1 LAIAVCGWGNTP
13 ERCVFGVFMA
23 GLIGLR
29 MRQVWDLTRRH
40 GLWRAASMVR
50 RRLSSGPG
58 SLKSRNVFM
67 HYDFVRVAKVEL
79 ASGKALAGTLLWF
92 IPDFNIGSGGH
103 QTIFRTIMHLERM
116 GWESNIVIVSPTNHP
131 TAESARQDICNHFFP
146 LKAKVF
152 MGFDGLPNSEFVIAT
167 GWQTAYPVRAVAGD
181 AKKLYFVQDFEPSFY
196 PTGTESVL
204 AENTYRFGFFGI
216 TAGGWLARRL
226 KDEYGMLTHAIS
238 FGVDHGCYRERPRR
252 EPEVKR
258 VFFYARP
265 PTPRRAFEF
274 GLLVLEA
281 VSRRLPDTQFILAGW
296 DVSDYV
302 IPFPHLSAG
311 VVSPEELADVFSQC
325 DAALILSLTNLS
337 LMPLELMASGCAVVS
352 NRGDCVEWLLN
363 DEVALLTD
371 PTLEALT
378 DALCDLLQD
387 DQARLAQCQRAT
399 AFARQQHWEASGD
412 AFIQGLLAARQAL
425 TPANND
431 AVYKEPL
438 HAATSV

>member
-1 LAIAVCGWGNTP
+1 
-13 ERCVFGVFMA
+13 MA

-29 MRQVWDLTRRH
+29 VRQVWELTKRH
-40 GLWRAASMVR
+40 GVLGAVSMVK
-50 RRLSSGPG
+50 RRLRHGPG
-58 SLKSRNVFM
+58 SSKSRNVFT
-67 HYDFVRVAKVEL
+67 HYDFVRVAKIEL
-79 ASGKALAGTLLWF
+79 TAEVAREGTLLWF

-103 QTIFRTIMHLERM
+103 QTIFRTIMRLERM
-116 GWESNIVIVSPTNHP
+116 GWESSIVIVGQANHSS
-131 TAESARQDICNHFFP
+131 AESARRDICEHFFP

-152 MGFDGLPNSEFVIAT
+152 MGYEGLPNSEFAIAT
-167 GWQTAYPVRAVAGD
+167 GWQTAYPVKAIAGD
-181 AKKLYFVQDFEPSFY
+181 VKKLYFVQDFEPDFY
-196 PTGTESVL
+196 PVGTESVL
-204 AENTYRFGFFGI
+204 ADNTYRFGFFGI
-216 TAGGWLARRL
+216 TAGSWLAKKL
-226 KDEYGMLTHAIS
+226 KSDYGMLTHPIS
-238 FGVDHGCYRERPRR
+238 FGVDHDCYRQRPKRDQK
-252 EPEVKR
+252 VKR

-296 DVSDYV
+296 DVSDYF

-363 DEVALLTD
+363 SDVALLTE

-378 DALCDLLQD
+378 DALCHLLQD
-387 DQARLAQCQRAT
+387 DQARIAQCQRAQV
-399 AFARQQHWEASGD
+399 FASQQHWEASAD
-412 AFIQGLLAARQAL
+412 AFAQGLLAARTAL
-425 TPANND
+425 APVHQNA
-431 AVYKEPL
+431 L
-438 HAATSV
+438 SMGQ

>member
-1 LAIAVCGWGNTP
+1 
-13 ERCVFGVFMA
+13 MA

-40 GLWRAASMVR
+40 GPWRALSMVR

-58 SLKSRNVFM
+58 SLKSRNVFL
-67 HYDFVRVAKVEL
+67 HYDFVRVDKVEL
-79 ASGKALAGTLLWF
+79 ASGKARAGTLLWF

-116 GWESNIVIVSPTNHP
+116 GWESNIVIVSPTNHA

-146 LKAKVF
+146 LKAGVF

-196 PTGTESVL
+196 STGTESVL

-216 TAGGWLARRL
+216 TAGGWLARKL

-238 FGVDHGCYRERPRR
+238 FGVDHDCYRQRPRR

-363 DEVALLTD
+363 DDVALLTD

-378 DALCDLLQD
+378 DALCQLLQD
-387 DQARLAQCQRAT
+387 DAVRLAQRERALT
-399 AFARQQHWEASGD
+399 FARQQHWEASAD
-412 AFIQGLLAARQAL
+412 AFMQGLLTARQAL
-425 TPANND
+425 APANED
-431 AVYKEPL
+431 AVHKGPVN
-438 HAATSV
+438 AAASV

>member
-1 LAIAVCGWGNTP
+1 
-13 ERCVFGVFMA
+13 MA

-29 MRQVWDLTRRH
+29 MRQVWNLTKRH
-40 GLWRAASMVR
+40 GLWGALSMVR
-50 RRLSSGPG
+50 RRLAQGPG

-79 ASGKALAGTLLWF
+79 AAEKARAGTLLWF

-116 GWESNIVIVSPTNHP
+116 GWESNIVIVSPTNHA
-131 TAESARQDICNHFFP
+131 TAELARQDICDYFFP

-152 MGFDGLPNSEFVIAT
+152 MGFEGLPNSEFVIAT
-167 GWQTAYPVRAVAGD
+167 GWQTAYPVRAVTGD

-196 PTGTESVL
+196 PMGTESVL
-204 AENTYRFGFFGI
+204 ADNTYRFGFYGI
-216 TAGGWLARRL
+216 TAGGWLAHKL
-226 KDEYGMLTHAIS
+226 KAEYGMQTHPIS
-238 FGVDHGCYRERPRR
+238 FGVDHDCYRERPRR
-252 EPEVKR
+252 EQQIKR

-281 VSRRLPDTQFILAGW
+281 VSRRLPDVQFILAGW
-296 DVSDYV
+296 DVSDYL

-311 VVSPEELADVFSQC
+311 VVSPEELADAFSQC

-352 NRGDCVEWLLN
+352 NRGECVEWLLN
-363 DEVALLTD
+363 DDVALLTE

-378 DALCDLLQD
+378 DALCHLLQD
-387 DQARLAQCQRAT
+387 DAARQAQCQRAM
-399 AFARQQHWEASGD
+399 AFARQQHWEAS
-412 AFIQGLLAARQAL
+412 AESFAQGLLAARQAL
-425 TPANND
+425 TPAHGRAAHQEPVNA
-431 AVYKEPL
+431 AV
-438 HAATSV
+438 SV

>member
-1 LAIAVCGWGNTP
+1 
-13 ERCVFGVFMA
+13 MA

-29 MRQVWDLTRRH
+29 MRQVWDLARRH
-40 GLWRAASMVR
+40 GVWGAMSMVK
-50 RRLSSGPG
+50 RRLSQGPG
-58 SLKSRNVFM
+58 SLKSRNVFT

-79 ASGKALAGTLLWF
+79 ASGAARAGTLLWF

-116 GWESNIVIVSPTNHP
+116 GWESNIVIVSPTNHAS
-131 TAESARQDICNHFFP
+131 AESARQDICEHFFP

-167 GWQTAYPVRAVAGD
+167 GWQTAYPVRAVAGE

-216 TAGGWLARRL
+216 TAGGWLAQKL
-226 KDEYGMLTHAIS
+226 KDDYGMRTHAIS
-238 FGVDHGCYRERPRR
+238 FGVDHDCYRQRPRR
-252 EPEVKR
+252 EREIKR

-274 GLLVLEA
+274 GLLVLDA

-296 DVSDYV
+296 DVSDYL

-311 VVSPEELADVFSQC
+311 VVSPQELADVFSQC

-363 DEVALLTD
+363 DDVALLTD
-371 PTLEALT
+371 PTLEALA
-378 DALCDLLQD
+378 DALCHVLQD
-387 DQARLAQCQRAT
+387 DGARQALCQRAL
-399 AFARQQHWEASGD
+399 AFARQQHWEASAE
-412 AFIQGLLAARQAL
+412 AFTQGLLAARKAL
-425 TPANND
+425 TPAVD
-431 AVYKEPL
+431 A
-438 HAATSV
+438 AANHGPANAVESI

>member
-1 LAIAVCGWGNTP
+1 
-13 ERCVFGVFMA
+13 MA

-40 GLWRAASMVR
+40 GWLGALSMVR
-50 RRLSSGPG
+50 RRLKHGPG
-58 SLKSRNVFM
+58 SSKSRNVFM

-79 ASGKALAGTLLWF
+79 APEKARAGTLLWF

-116 GWESNIVIVSPTNHP
+116 GWESNIVIVSPTNHAS
-131 TAESARQDICNHFFP
+131 AELARQDICEHFFP

-152 MGFDGLPNSEFVIAT
+152 MDLEGLPNSEFVIAT
-167 GWQTAYPVRAVAGD
+167 GWQTAYPVRAITGD
-181 AKKLYFVQDFEPSFY
+181 AKKLYFVQDFEPNFY
-196 PTGTESVL
+196 PIGTESVL

-216 TAGGWLARRL
+216 TAGGWLARKL
-226 KDEYGMLTHAIS
+226 KEEYGMPTHAIS
-238 FGVDHGCYRERPRR
+238 FGVDHDCYHQRPKR
-252 EPEVKR
+252 EPGVKR

-274 GLLVLEA
+274 GLLVLDA

-296 DVSDYV
+296 DVDDYL
-302 IPFPHLSAG
+302 IPFPHLPAG

-363 DEVALLTD
+363 DDVALLTE

-378 DALCDLLQD
+378 DALCHLLQD
-387 DQARLAQCQRAT
+387 DGARQAQCERALD
-399 AFARQQHWEASGD
+399 FARQQHWQASAD
-412 AFIQGLLAARQAL
+412 AFAQGLLAARNAL
-425 TPANND
+425 TPAHED
-431 AVYKEPL
+431 AVHKGL
-438 HAATSV
+438 Q

>member
-1 LAIAVCGWGNTP
+1 
-13 ERCVFGVFMA
+13 MA

-29 MRQVWDLTRRH
+29 MRKVWDLARRH
-40 GLWRAASMVR
+40 GVWGAMSMVK
-50 RRLSSGPG
+50 RRLSQGPG
-58 SLKSRNVFM
+58 SLKSRNVFT

-79 ASGKALAGTLLWF
+79 ASEAARAGTLLWF

-116 GWESNIVIVSPTNHP
+116 GWESNIVIVSPTNHAS
-131 TAESARQDICNHFFP
+131 AESARQDICEHFFP

-167 GWQTAYPVRAVAGD
+167 GWQTAYPVRAVAGE

-216 TAGGWLARRL
+216 TAGGWLAQKL
-226 KDEYGMLTHAIS
+226 KDDYGMRTHAIS
-238 FGVDHGCYRERPRR
+238 FGVDHDCYCQRPRR
-252 EPEVKR
+252 EREIKR

-296 DVSDYV
+296 DVSDYL

-311 VVSPEELADVFSQC
+311 VVSPQELADVFSQC

-363 DEVALLTD
+363 DDVALLTD
-371 PTLEALT
+371 PTLEALA
-378 DALCDLLQD
+378 DALCHVLQD
-387 DQARLAQCQRAT
+387 DGARQALCQRAL
-399 AFARQQHWEASGD
+399 AFAREQHWEASAE
-412 AFIQGLLAARQAL
+412 AFTQGLLAARKAL
-425 TPANND
+425 TPAVD
-431 AVYKEPL
+431 E
-438 HAATSV
+438 AANHGPANAAESI

>member
-1 LAIAVCGWGNTP
+1 MAIAVCGWGNTP

-438 HAATSV
+438 NAATSV